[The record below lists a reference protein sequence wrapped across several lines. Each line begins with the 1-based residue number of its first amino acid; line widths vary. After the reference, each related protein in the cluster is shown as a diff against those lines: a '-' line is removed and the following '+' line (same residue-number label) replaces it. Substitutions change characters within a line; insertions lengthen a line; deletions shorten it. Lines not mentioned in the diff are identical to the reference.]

1 MPIAYPNLTGEIA
14 KRGIKKNAIA
24 NHIGISYRA
33 FYGKL
38 SGQVSFT
45 WDEALAIKSRFFP
58 DLDIQQLF
66 SRADKDSA

>member
-33 FYGKL
+33 FYSKL

-45 WDEALAIKSRFFP
+45 WDEAFAIKSQFFP

-66 SRADKDSA
+66 SRSDQETA